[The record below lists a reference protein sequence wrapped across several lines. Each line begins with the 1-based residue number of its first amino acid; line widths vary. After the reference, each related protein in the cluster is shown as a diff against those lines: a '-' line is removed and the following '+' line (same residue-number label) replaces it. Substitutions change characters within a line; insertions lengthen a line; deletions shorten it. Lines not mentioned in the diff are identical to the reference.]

1 MSALFETIRDRNLV
15 KVSPA
20 LENTRSEGAEVAG
33 TQRILLAN
41 LDTCGNRFSF

>member
-20 LENTRSEGAEVAG
+20 LENTRSEGTEVAG
-33 TQRILLAN
+33 TQRILH
-41 LDTCGNRFSF
+41 FSSTTTMDY

>member
-20 LENTRSEGAEVAG
+20 LENTLSEGAEVAG
-33 TQRILLAN
+33 TQRIPLAN
-41 LDTCGNRFSF
+41 LDT